1 MIPPSIRQ
9 TLLVAAT
16 FGAAVQAPS
25 CRDAASRLGPT
36 PLDAR
41 YNAVQLF
48 SVLGARFGPLQ
59 FDSAL
64 SVARLKIARSA
75 LVPSRIFR
83 DTSIWTESSGN
94 ARVLDIAGAPVAGGG
109 YRLTIDG
116 KSPAFTPPSSYHRRL
131 ELRDI
136 GRGVYEWRARD
147 DLAVG
152 SVRGSDLG
160 ATLTAIFF
168 ALESNRGSAL
178 RVANREI
185 LPRISA
191 ALGRLYTLDSLETTP
206 NPDGATSVGIVASIH
221 PKRVAAF
228 LPQYARYLDK
238 YVSPLTYSIS
248 LVDADDRQWGEAT
261 LRDRRCIFRFRVAG
275 GNLAPMNA
283 PPSRIPATLRVRMN
297 FTAKAL
303 IFRVGFRDLL
313 GDVTL
318 QGDAKTSGFVATFKR
333 EPDWI
338 LPLLTERM
346 LRAPLRRPF
355 MNDGAQLTFAIS
367 DSASA
372 QTHVTRTYNLVVQE
386 SSILRFLGKLGN
398 SAISDFRSG
407 AEREADQFTGEFW
420 GAMRADVEALIP

>member
-1 MIPPSIRQ
+1 MISPSIRQ

-16 FGAAVQAPS
+16 LGTAVQAPS
-25 CRDAASRLGPT
+25 CGAAASRLAPT
-36 PLDAR
+36 PAQAR
-41 YNAVQLF
+41 SNAVQLF
-48 SVLGARFGPLQ
+48 SALSARFGPLE

-64 SVARLKIARSA
+64 SAARLKIARSA

-83 DTSIWTESSGN
+83 DSSIWTVASGD
-94 ARVLDIAGAPVAGGG
+94 ARVLDIAGAPTPAGS

-116 KSPAFTPPSSYHRRL
+116 NSLPFTPPSTYHRKL
-131 ELRDI
+131 QLRDI

-152 SVRGSDLG
+152 SIRGADLG
-160 ATLTAIFF
+160 ATVTALFST
-168 ALESNRGSAL
+168 LEAHRGNTL
-178 RVANREI
+178 RTANREA
-185 LPRISA
+185 LPRTSA

-206 NPDGATSVGIVASIH
+206 NPDGATSVTIVATIH
-221 PKRVAAF
+221 PKRLAPV
-228 LPQYARYLDK
+228 LPHYARYLDK
-238 YVSPLTYSIS
+238 YVSPLTYSVS
-248 LVDADDRQWGEAT
+248 LLDADDLRWGEASV
-261 LRDRRCIFRFRVAG
+261 RDRRFIFRFRVAS

-283 PPSRIPATLRVRMN
+283 SPRRIPTTLRVRMS

-318 QGDAKTSGFVATFKR
+318 QRDAHTSGFTATFKR

-367 DSASA
+367 DIARA
-372 QTHVTRTYNLVVQE
+372 QTHLTRAYNLTVQE
-386 SSILRFLGKLGN
+386 SSILRFLGRLGN

-407 AEREADQFTGEFW
+407 AEREADQFTGELW
-420 GAMRADVEALIP
+420 GALRADVDALIP

>member
-1 MIPPSIRQ
+1 VIPPSIRQ
-9 TLLVAAT
+9 TLLVAAA
-16 FGAAVQAPS
+16 FGAAVQAPT
-25 CRDAASRLGPT
+25 CRAAANRLGPT
-36 PLDAR
+36 PAEAR
-41 YNAVQLF
+41 YNAIQLF
-48 SVLGARFGPLQ
+48 SGLGARFGPLE

-64 SVARLKIARSA
+64 SATRLKVARSA

-83 DTSIWTESSGN
+83 DTSIWTEASGN
-94 ARVLDIAGAPVAGGG
+94 QRVLDIAGAPASGGG
-109 YRLTIDG
+109 YRLVIDG
-116 KSPAFTPPSSYHRRL
+116 KSPPFTSPSTYHRRL

-160 ATLTAIFF
+160 ATVTAIFS
-168 ALESNRGSAL
+168 ALEGNRGSTL
-178 RVANREI
+178 RTANREL
-185 LPRISA
+185 LPRTSA
-191 ALGRLYTLDSLETTP
+191 ALVRLYTLDSLETTP
-206 NPDGATSVGIVASIH
+206 NPDGATSVAIIATIH
-221 PKRVAAF
+221 PKRLTSV

-238 YVSPLTYSIS
+238 YVSPLTYSVS
-248 LVDADDRQWGEAT
+248 LVDAEDRRWGEAT
-261 LRDRRCIFRFRVAG
+261 VRDRRFIFRFRVAG

-283 PPSRIPATLRVRMN
+283 PPSRIPATLRVRMS

-313 GDVTL
+313 GDVAL
-318 QGDAKTSGFVATFKR
+318 QRDAHTSGFTATFKS

-355 MNDGAQLTFAIS
+355 MKDGAQLTFAIS

-372 QTHVTRTYNLVVQE
+372 QTHLTRSYNLTVQE

-407 AEREADQFTGEFW
+407 AEREADQFTGELW
-420 GAMRADVEALIP
+420 GAIRADVEALVP